1 MAKQFIISA
10 MEETLGEY
18 ILNIS
23 KENLKIAALR
33 GQIKLENVQLD
44 GDLVGSHVLGAV
56 GLSSFGV
63 LSCSA
68 KSIKVAIPWKN
79 LEKDPT
85 RFEIKG
91 IHLVCVPLTPST
103 ANQMYGAGT
112 LVDPRCTLRTRAKRL
127 VLARFER
134 NFWNGQIS
142 GEGPVM
148 KRIQRA
154 VKEVERD
161 MKKSS
166 SNKQKRRDKGYSAEE
181 AAMDDLLDTL
191 VLTLGGDATNESNTS
206 IDASLEQDDASHA
219 SNVGDIPELPRDWK
233 VRLREKILRNME
245 ASFHDIHIRLEVP
258 ERGLEFSGMD
268 ASHDAAFPTRIKER
282 AFAMGFTMES
292 LVVRTANDKWEAGSH
307 EKRIRGRLSSP
318 SSTDHLG
325 PNEYVAFN
333 NKIGHFNKL
342 SIYWDDDPPIL
353 LSETDALQGNYRKL
367 TPDKLQ
373 ARVAAAMEALFSSQ
387 EPGTAVR
394 QSLSAKASR
403 YASPHF
409 SCGLCW
415 IALTL

>member
-44 GDLVGSHVLGAV
+44 GDLVGSHVLGVV

-68 KSIKVAIPWKN
+68 KSIKVAIPWKT
-79 LEKDPT
+79 LEKEPT

-166 SNKQKRRDKGYSAEE
+166 SNKQRRRDKGYSAEE
-181 AAMDDLLDTL
+181 AAMDDLLDNL
-191 VLTLGGDATNESNTS
+191 VLTLGGDASNESNTS
-206 IDASLEQDDASHA
+206 IDASMEQDDASHA

-268 ASHDAAFPTRIKER
+268 ASPDAAFPTRTKER

-292 LVVRTANDKWEAGSH
+292 VVVRTANDKWEAGSH

-367 TPDKLQ
+367 TPEKLQ
-373 ARVAAAMEALFSSQ
+373 TRVAAAMEALFSSQ
-387 EPGTAVR
+387 EPGTAIR
-394 QSLSAKASR
+394 QSLSAKSSR
-403 YASPHF
+403 YASSHF
-409 SCGLCW
+409 SCGLYR
-415 IALTL
+415 IASTL